1 MEMACVKVV
10 YAGNINKMKKGD
22 LFNCGRICKYCG
34 ANMDTIDIESL
45 RFLHGACWQQY
56 RKNGEV
62 YPFPKNY
69 Y

>member
-1 MEMACVKVV
+1 MACVKVV
-10 YAGNINKMKKGD
+10 YAESINEMRKSD

-34 ANMDTIDIESL
+34 TNMDTIDIESL
-45 RFLHGACWQQY
+45 RFLHSTCWQHY
-56 RKNGEV
+56 RKNAEV